1 MQRAADEARRGHGQI
16 VAVVGEPGVGKS
28 RLYFEF
34 THSHRSQGWRLVEA
48 GSVSYGKAT
57 ALLPLAD
64 LLRTYFRIDSRDD
77 ARSVRAKVT
86 GQILTLDEG
95 LRDAVPA
102 ALWLLDALPPDS
114 AFAGI
119 DSAERRRLTLAALK
133 RLLLRESQVQPLL
146 LVFEDLHWIDSETQT
161 FLDSLADSL
170 PAAALLLAVNYRPEY
185 RHGWAGKTYYR
196 QLRIDPL
203 APESA
208 EHLLREL
215 LGEDASLAGLKQL
228 LAERTEGNPLY
239 IEECVRALAETDALA
254 GARGAQRLAAG
265 AGTAVRRPGGWP
277 IRWRC
282 CRRGGPRVGRTTPA
296 PCAR

>member
-1 MQRAADEARRGHGQI
+1 M
-16 VAVVGEPGVGKS
+16 
-28 RLYFEF
+28 
-34 THSHRSQGWRLVEA
+34 
-48 GSVSYGKAT
+48 SYGKAT

-185 RHGWAGKTYYR
+185 RHGWAGKSYYR

-296 PCAR
+296 TCAR